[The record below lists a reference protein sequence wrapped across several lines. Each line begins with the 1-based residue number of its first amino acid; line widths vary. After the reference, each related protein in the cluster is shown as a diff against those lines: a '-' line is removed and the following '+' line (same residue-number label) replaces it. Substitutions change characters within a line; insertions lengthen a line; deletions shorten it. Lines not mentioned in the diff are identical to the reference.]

1 MAKTLCIL
9 HANCQGDA
17 LRPLLEN
24 TPAFARLFEIRQRC
38 NYTREEVTDQDLA
51 GCGLFLHQRL
61 APHWGEIS
69 TGRLLPRLAQGCQA
83 IILPNLFF
91 KGYWPFWTHA
101 VKGIDFADSLLEKLL
116 AAGLSPEDA
125 LRLYLK
131 GDPALLGDVEA
142 VAEDSLAREEAKE
155 AGEPIRTAH
164 ILRERWRE
172 EQLFLTVNHPGRAL
186 LFHVAEEVL
195 RLLGLGALPESVRR
209 AYAHP
214 QEDFWLPLHPALGPR
229 LKLPFATR
237 ERRYPVFGARLTHQE
252 YTAAYLSCRAH
263 GVTDLVGFLLGM
275 GEDAAARRAKAASAE
290 LPARRP

>member
-24 TPAFARLFEIRQRC
+24 TPAFARHFEIRQFC
-38 NYTREEVTDQDLA
+38 NFTREEVPDRDLA
-51 GCGLFLHQRL
+51 ACGLLLHQRL

-69 TGRLLPRLAQGCQA
+69 TDRLLPRLGPDAQA

-91 KGYWPFWTHA
+91 EGYWPVWTNA
-101 VKGIDFADSLLEKLL
+101 FTGIDFADSLLEKLL
-116 AAGLSPEDA
+116 GAGLSPADA

-155 AGEPIRTAH
+155 ADDPIRTTH

-186 LFHVAEEVL
+186 VFHVAEELL
-195 RLLGLGALPESVRR
+195 RLLGLGPLPESVRR
-209 AYAHP
+209 AYVHP
-214 QEDFWLPLHPALGPR
+214 QDEFWLPLHPALGPR
-229 LKLPFATR
+229 LGLSFASR
-237 ERRYPVFGARLTHQE
+237 ERRYPVFGASLTHQE
-252 YTAAYLSCRAH
+252 YISAYLSCRAH
-263 GVTDLVGFLLGM
+263 GVADLVGFLRGM
-275 GEDAAARRAKAASAE
+275 GEDAVAAAAA
-290 LPARRP
+290 LPEKRP

>member
-1 MAKTLCIL
+1 MAKSLCIL

-24 TPAFARLFEIRQRC
+24 TPPFARHFEIRQLC
-38 NYTREEVTDQDLA
+38 NYTREEVADRDLA
-51 GCGLFLHQRL
+51 TCGLFLHQRL
-61 APHWGEIS
+61 APRWGEIA
-69 TGRLLPRLAQGCQA
+69 TERLLPRLGPDAQA

-91 KGYWPFWTHA
+91 KGYWPFWTNA
-101 VKGIDFADSLLEKLL
+101 FKGIDFADSLLEKLL

-155 AGEPIRTAH
+155 ADDPIRTAH

-172 EQLFLTVNHPGRAL
+172 EQLFLTVNHPGHVL
-186 LFHVAEEVL
+186 LFHVAEELL
-195 RLLGLGALPESVRR
+195 RLLGLGPLPESVRK
-209 AYAHP
+209 AYVHP
-214 QEDFWLPLHPALGPR
+214 QEEFWLPLHPALGPR
-229 LKLPFATR
+229 LGLGFASR
-237 ERRYPVFGARLTHQE
+237 ERRYPVFGASLTHQE

-263 GVTDLVGFLLGM
+263 GVRDLVGFLRGM
-275 GEDAAARRAKAASAE
+275 GEDAAEPPASA
-290 LPARRP
+290 LPEKKA